1 MSLGREEMYVKDDSG
16 GGGSEQVAS
25 TGQRPPKQMTVVSAN
40 LQELYDVEDNADL
53 SDLKA
58 FAKRVAEVVPAVP
71 DVLLLQEVL
80 ATGST
85 VVARTLSEIFSLP
98 FKVVV
103 EPGSVPYSSESATHE
118 IVRDTGILINSKTMK
133 VKRKG
138 GFVSTRQE
146 TKHDAPD
153 SPRNKAKDHAYM
165 LATHTASRV
174 DVSLMSVH
182 LIPNR
187 WLASKDTGYR
197 LRGEWVK
204 ELSDFLEA
212 KFPPSKHLVR
222 VMAGDFN
229 NDRSVG
235 RHERIDSEVYPFW
248 TALTEDCAMDDAVFV
263 KHGRSDRSI
272 KEQSRRGDK
281 DGRRIDYIFSDA
293 EVADASHDLDY
304 FAQPGDPGFYSDHR
318 FLWATLNLPKGAP
331 RKAS

>member
-1 MSLGREEMYVKDDSG
+1 MVRDDAG
-16 GGGSEQVAS
+16 PGGGSEQAAT
-25 TGQRPPKQMTVVSAN
+25 TGQRPAKQMTVVSAN
-40 LQELYDVEDNADL
+40 LQELYDVEDNADV

-58 FAKRVAEVVPAVP
+58 FARRVAEVVPAVP

-80 ATGST
+80 TAGST
-85 VVARTLSEIFSLP
+85 VIAKTLSEVFGVD
-98 FKVVV
+98 FRVAVK
-103 EPGSVPYSSESATHE
+103 PGATPYSSESATHE
-118 IVRDTGILINSKTMK
+118 VVRDTGIVISSKTMK

-146 TKHDAPD
+146 TKYDAPD

-174 DVSLMSVH
+174 DIALMSVH

-197 LRGEWVK
+197 LRGQWVK
-204 ELSDFLEA
+204 ELSDFLSVT
-212 KFPPSKHLVR
+212 FPPSKHLVR

-235 RHERIDSEVYPFW
+235 RHERIDSEAYPFW
-248 TALTEDCAMDDAVFV
+248 TALTEDCAMIDAVFI
-263 KHGRSDRSI
+263 KHGRSNRSI

-293 EVADASHDLDY
+293 EVADASHDIDY

-318 FLWATLNLPKGAP
+318 FLWATMNLPKGAP
-331 RKAS
+331 RKRG